1 MATRKKS
8 ATRSSTRPTTPPPP
22 PPPPEPPEMVDP
34 REKVMSLGDH
44 LEELRK
50 RILISLAIVA
60 VCSIGAGF
68 FVTEI
73 HRYISAP
80 YTAITGLNMTLGS
93 AMDALNTM
101 IILSIAIGLT
111 IGLPLVFFVLFEFIT
126 PALERKTAFLS
137 RLSVGF
143 SCILFW
149 SGVAFC
155 WFFIFPISVQMMFKF
170 LLPPNTQALISLDKY
185 YSFFFILHIGT
196 GVTFQIPLIIVVLGG
211 LGVVKFQMH
220 VKSWRFVILGL
231 LFIAMAVTPGDPV
244 SMFIVA
250 GPLLVFYL
258 LAVAIVYLIEK
269 TRSRREAEEEA
280 EAARAAASW

>member
-1 MATRKKS
+1 MAARKKS
-8 ATRSSTRPTTPPPP
+8 VKGPTRPTAPPPP
-22 PPPPEPPEMVDP
+22 DAPELEEGQDP

-44 LEELRK
+44 LEELRS
-50 RILISLAIVA
+50 RILISLAIVT
-60 VCSIGAGF
+60 VCSIAAGF

-80 YTAITGLNMTLGS
+80 YHSITGLSMTLGS

-126 PALERKTAFLS
+126 PALERKTAFLA
-137 RLSVGF
+137 RLSVAV
-143 SCILFW
+143 SCLLFW

-155 WFFIFPISVQMMFKF
+155 WFYIFPISVQMMFKF

-211 LGVVKFQMH
+211 LRVVTFQMH

-258 LAVAIVYLIEK
+258 IAVAIVFLIEK
-269 TRSRREAEEEA
+269 SRGRREAEEVT
-280 EAARAAASW
+280 AA